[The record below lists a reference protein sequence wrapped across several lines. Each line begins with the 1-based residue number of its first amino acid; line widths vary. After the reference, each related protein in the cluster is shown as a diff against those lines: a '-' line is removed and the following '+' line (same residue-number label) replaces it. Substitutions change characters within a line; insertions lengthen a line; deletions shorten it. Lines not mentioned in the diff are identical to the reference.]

1 MLNRILDEMKNVF
14 GDDSRRIKHAL
25 DVLKCASFICDSE
38 YPAGTRIKKTVELA
52 AVLHDI
58 GIKQAEALYNSSA
71 PAYQHLEGPP
81 IARRLLKKAGLEEE
95 TVERICHI
103 IGNHHLKSK
112 IDGMDFQILWEADLL
127 VNLPD
132 FPVLNR
138 DFNIYKKMVAHN
150 FRTGTGAQVA
160 LDLYDKN
167 S

>member
-1 MLNRILDEMKNVF
+1 MLNKILDQMKSVF
-14 GDDSRRIKHAL
+14 GDDSRRVKHAL
-25 DVLKCASFICDSE
+25 DVLKCASFLCDSE
-38 YPAGTRIKKTVELA
+38 YPAGTEIKNTVELA

-81 IARRLLKKAGLEEE
+81 IARSILKKTGLAEE
-95 TVERICHI
+95 TLERICHI
-103 IGNHHLKSK
+103 IGNHHLRSK

-138 DFNIYKKMVAHN
+138 DYKTYKKMVDHN
-150 FRTGTGAQVA
+150 FKTGTGARAA